1 MDHMKQTVGKQV
13 KSGLRL
19 GVGAGLFLI
28 GGMLLSAGMGRIV
41 WSATSPHY
49 VVWSDPVGWTELALS
64 AAALIASAGV
74 WWQVFAGYML
84 IGSLKSVIVLITGRD
99 LFAPYGPFPRSEAAA
114 FAAFGVATILLMWRF
129 TKNRPTILDRIALT
143 AYVFCFAWRADRAE
157 FSDFGL
163 GLIAGLGFLIFASAY
178 DRIRRHRRPDHGS
191 SSANHVTV

>member
-1 MDHMKQTVGKQV
+1 MKPSVKEQV
-13 KSGLRL
+13 NSGLRL

-41 WSATSPHY
+41 WSATPPHY
-49 VVWSDPVGWTELALS
+49 VVWSDPIGWTELALS

-74 WWQVFAGYML
+74 WWHVFAGYML
-84 IGSLKSVIVLITGRD
+84 IRGLQSVVVLITGRD

-114 FAAFGVATILLMWRF
+114 LAAFGVATILLMWRF

-143 AYVFCFAWRADRAE
+143 SYVFCFAWRADRVE

-163 GLIAGLGFLIFASAY
+163 GLIVGLGFLIFASAY

-191 SSANHVTV
+191 SRTNHVTV